1 MKIVRGR
8 AGQGAGR
15 ESAPFGG
22 EGGKVTRRAFSV
34 RSAVALLV
42 VWLVLVA
49 GFAALTVRGAQE
61 RAAAELEGR
70 GTALHRLVSQRVAQ
84 HDAHLTSLAALIQA
98 ADPPPLD
105 AVRQVALA
113 IMKFYPRITS
123 IRVVEL
129 GADGTAETR
138 AAVPDG
144 TAAAAPAFAPQ
155 IFTQRLGEARAQAPQ
170 DASGHY
176 FLGKRV
182 GGSRP
187 LAIILEID
195 AAQLVEAGDL
205 PPGAVMRLALDGR
218 GLIEWRLGPVR
229 SGPGVST
236 LDFARR
242 ADSQT
247 QPLDFALER
256 RLAVADVVPALPL
269 AGFAALTLAALL
281 ALRYVAGQRRAAR
294 QSQEAAQ
301 RAEERSRLLERETR
315 LAHAARVNSL
325 GELAS
330 GIAHELTQPLTA
342 LLSQS
347 QAALR
352 LHHAGADPARL
363 TEALDANVREARRA
377 GDILRRM
384 RDYISNRAV
393 RPGAV
398 EPNAVVT
405 DAAALARA
413 DLARRGIELQLDLEH
428 PLPLAELDTVE
439 LEQVLHNLIR
449 NAADSL
455 DAARTPERR
464 ITIRTL
470 DAGEQVVIRVSDTGE
485 GIPAHVMPRLFEP
498 FFTTKQEGMGLGL
511 SLCATLVERVGG
523 TIEAESVP
531 GQGASFVITLPARP
545 ALREAAQ

>member
-1 MKIVRGR
+1 MN
-8 AGQGAGR
+8 
-15 ESAPFGG
+15 
-22 EGGKVTRRAFSV
+22 RRAFSF
-34 RSAVALLV
+34 RSVAALLS
-42 VWLVLVA
+42 VWLALGA
-49 GFAALTVRGAQE
+49 GFVALTVRNAQE
-61 RAAAELEGR
+61 RAASELDAR

-98 ADPPPLD
+98 ADPPPVES
-105 AVRQVALA
+105 ARQVALA
-113 IMKFYPRITS
+113 ILKFYPRIQS

-129 GADGTAETR
+129 A
-138 AAVPDG
+138 PDG
-144 TAAAAPAFAPQ
+144 TVQTRMAAPDSAPAEAPGFAPL
-155 IFTQRLGEARAQAPQ
+155 IFTQRLGEARALATEDMP
-170 DASGHY
+170 GRY

-182 GGSRP
+182 GGARP

-195 AAQLVEAGDL
+195 PAQLVEAADL
-205 PPGAVMRLALDGR
+205 PPGAVIRLALDGR
-218 GLIEWRLGPVR
+218 PLIERHLAPVPADPVVAALAFSR
-229 SGPGVST
+229 P
-236 LDFARR
+236 

-247 QPLDFALER
+247 QPLRLLLNR
-256 RLAVADVVPALPL
+256 RLAVADVAPALPV
-269 AGFAALTLAALL
+269 AGFAAITLAALL
-281 ALRYVAGQRRAAR
+281 ALRYVQIQRRAAR
-294 QSQEAAQ
+294 QSQEAAR

-352 LHHAGADPARL
+352 LHHSGTDGGRL
-363 TEALDANVREARRA
+363 EEALDANVREARRA

-384 RDYISNRAV
+384 REYISNRAV
-393 RPGAV
+393 RRGAV
-398 EPNAVVT
+398 EPNGVVT

-413 DLARRGIELQLDLEH
+413 DLARRGIELHLDLEH
-428 PLPLAELDTVE
+428 PLPQAELDTVE

-449 NAADSL
+449 NAADSI
-455 DAARTPERR
+455 DASGSADRR

-470 DAGEQVVIRVSDTGE
+470 DAGEQVVIRVSDTGD
-485 GIPAHVMPRLFEP
+485 GIPEAVLPRLFEP
-498 FFTTKQEGMGLGL
+498 FFTTKQDGMGLGL

-531 GQGASFVITLPARP
+531 GEGASFVITLPAR
-545 ALREAAQ
+545 AILREAAQ